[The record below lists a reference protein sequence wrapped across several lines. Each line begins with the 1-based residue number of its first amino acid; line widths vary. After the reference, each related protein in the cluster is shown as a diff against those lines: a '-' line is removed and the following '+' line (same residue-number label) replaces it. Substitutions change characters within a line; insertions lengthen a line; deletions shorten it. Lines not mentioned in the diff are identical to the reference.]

1 MEKRV
6 ARYMMD
12 KTERKE
18 YDTHHKIWQ
27 CNRSWANVNN
37 EDNKMIIK
45 KNVHH
50 ALNTLFTMN
59 QSPLE
64 QLQQLRGMYDSVL
77 SDTAKAIFD
86 DLLELPREYFYKK
99 GLVK

>member
-1 MEKRV
+1 
-6 ARYMMD
+6 MMD
-12 KTERKE
+12 SSPRKE
-18 YDTHHKIWQ
+18 YDTHHKIGQ
-27 CNRSWANVNN
+27 CNRNWANVNN